1 MNHLTTQFGLGDLA
15 YYVFRPAIYLID
27 WVFGSDMK
35 HCDVCKARR
44 ALWNEW
50 VSAPVW
56 IWVVSGSVAALILFI
71 T

>member
-1 MNHLTTQFGLGDLA
+1 VNPMKPFGLGDLA
-15 YYVFRPAIYLID
+15 YYAFRPAIYLID

-35 HCDVCKARR
+35 HCTVCKKRR

-50 VSAPVW
+50 ISAPRFF
-56 IWVVSGSVAALILFI
+56 WVVSAILVVFLIAII